1 MSLNSVK
8 AKVQKLLAA
17 VKPAIPKRARL
28 VLYTVPDTAAEEE
41 REAAKAEALAR
52 WQVEHPDYGGAGTRY
67 LPVLGGG
74 VALNR
79 VKLNGFQSR
88 GFVWLG

>member
-28 VLYTVPDTAAEEE
+28 VLYTVPDTAAE
-41 REAAKAEALAR
+41 KR
-52 WQVEHPDYGGAGTRY
+52 WPVGKSSTRIMGGRG
-67 LPVLGGG
+67 PVIFLCLEVG
-74 VALNR
+74 
-79 VKLNGFQSR
+79 SP
-88 GFVWLG
+88 